1 MKIRQITAGITIC
14 ILAFIMITLTY
25 INKSGEENIPD
36 MVWYNEEITKI
47 EEELLQGAA
56 REAIEQAHGCTI
68 LFMEDSDYQSRLNE
82 YLIDGSMILDLC
94 RKEENQYREGG
105 IENDATESVYVGKAV
120 WQIKKERY
128 HMLRGRLQRIV
139 IASGIVLLAVSY
151 GLLLLLYLNYIKPFR
166 ELQEFTTQIAKGNL
180 ELPLPIRRNNFFG
193 AFTESFD
200 LMREELKQARE
211 SEYQANISK
220 KELIA
225 ELSHDIKTPVATI
238 KATCEVLQATQS
250 DKEILRKVG
259 VIAGKSEMIERLID
273 NMFHATMEELALLR
287 VEPTEESSLI
297 IPEMFRDFKY
307 YGQIT
312 LINEIPECLLFI
324 DKLRF
329 QQALDNIINNSYK
342 YAGTEVRVSFA
353 ENKDGII
360 VMIKDRGEGVA
371 EDELALLSGKFYRG
385 SNAEG
390 KSGSG
395 LGLYLVEN
403 FMTQMKGGMECYCE
417 EGFVVELF
425 LKKV

>member
-1 MKIRQITAGITIC
+1 
-14 ILAFIMITLTY
+14 
-25 INKSGEENIPD
+25 
-36 MVWYNEEITKI
+36 
-47 EEELLQGAA
+47 
-56 REAIEQAHGCTI
+56 
-68 LFMEDSDYQSRLNE
+68 
-82 YLIDGSMILDLC
+82 
-94 RKEENQYREGG
+94 
-105 IENDATESVYVGKAV
+105 
-120 WQIKKERY
+120 
-128 HMLRGRLQRIV
+128 
-139 IASGIVLLAVSY
+139 
-151 GLLLLLYLNYIKPFR
+151 
-166 ELQEFTTQIAKGNL
+166 
-180 ELPLPIRRNNFFG
+180 
-193 AFTESFD
+193 
-200 LMREELKQARE
+200 MREELKQARE

-329 QQALDNIINNSYK
+329 QKALDNIINNSYK

-353 ENKDGII
+353 ENKDGVI

-403 FMTQMKGGMECYCE
+403 FMTQMKGGMECYFE
-417 EGFVVELF
+417 DGFVVELF